1 QRVHTIRNLRRERNT
16 SPADAGPADTS
27 PGGRTGL
34 IAADQHA
41 TGTRRTMHHLGYTPE
56 ELHDFQHNAATT
68 AQHPAQPGQPDA
80 DDEQQ
85 CA

>member
-16 SPADAGPADTS
+16 SPADAGP
-27 PGGRTGL
+27 GGRTRL

-56 ELHDFQHNAATT
+56 DHHDFQHNTATT
-68 AQHPAQPGQPDA
+68 AQHPAQPGRNDA